1 MKPLPVYIG
10 YDPVETVAF
19 HTLAHTII
27 QNASGPVA
35 IIPLGNNTLTQ
46 RMWYRP
52 RGKHDS
58 SQFSNARFMVPFLQ
72 SYKDW
77 AIWMDCDQLCLGD
90 VYELVEIAADDDE
103 CRPVYVRQ
111 HSYVPSTERKYLDQP
126 QTSYE
131 KKNWSSLMV
140 FNCGHP
146 ACGSLSRHYVNSAP
160 GLDLHQFRWC
170 HRFGAGPGELPNNW
184 NYLIGEDE
192 ERDERTLQHVHFTIG
207 GPWHGMN
214 YEVFSDLWVRYLCD
228 MLGGINPCATVAS
241 TIHGYDKVE
250 IEVSYHALE
259 RGEREALHQEGED
272 AKEETPVGSCSG
284 VDEEERPQ

>member
-1 MKPLPVYIG
+1 MIPLPVYIG

-35 IIPLGNNTLTQ
+35 ITPIGNTVLTHE
-46 RMWYRP
+46 MWWRP
-52 RGKHDS
+52 RGPHDS

-72 SYKDW
+72 GFKGV
-77 AIWMDCDQLCLGD
+77 AIYMDCDQLCFGD
-90 VYELVEIAADDDE
+90 VYDLAAIAADDDE
-103 CRPVYVRQ
+103 SRPVWCRQ
-111 HSYVPSTERKYLDQP
+111 HFYEPKTTKKYLDQP
-126 QTSYE
+126 QTTYQF
-131 KKNWSSLMV
+131 KNWSSLMV
-140 FNCGHP
+140 FNCSHP
-146 ACGSLSRHYVNSAP
+146 DAKRLTRPYVNDAP

-170 HRFGAGPGELPNNW
+170 ELTAPGKLPNSW
-184 NYLIGEDE
+184 NILVGEE
-192 ERDERTLQHVHFTIG
+192 GAYAEQTLNHVHFTIG

-214 YEVFSDLWVRYLCD
+214 YEGYSDMWVEYLCD

-250 IEVSYHALE
+250 IELSYHALD

-272 AKEETPVGSCSG
+272 AEKEAPMGPRSG
-284 VDEEERPQ
+284 VDEKAGAQ